1 VRIVFTDAGGSVL
14 TTLTDSQGSFS
25 REGLIGP
32 YRITAEKDGYLIIDS
47 FDVTGPENV
56 FFLAKADVP
65 AVYSVGGRVVD
76 DQGRGIPSVRITFTD
91 VEANAL
97 TTVTDIQ
104 GNFTRSGLSGVY
116 MVTAA
121 KDGYVIAGVS
131 VSGPDNNLILLA
143 TETAPAVY
151 SVSGKVV
158 DEDGNGIPSV
168 TITFRGGTE
177 ATTVT
182 DAEGKFSRSGLRGT
196 VTISAAK
203 NGYTITEQFVVTG
216 VDENITF
223 VARIDQT
230 PYEVMGRIVSTGGL
244 AIEGVVIS
252 FADEKGGVKTAVT
265 DADGYF
271 WKSGLIGQAAVTAYL
286 EGWLFTPE
294 TRVVNGPESDLNFY
308 GTPDSESTYTVSG
321 AVVDFDGVAI
331 SGASV
336 RFDFL
341 DLDRESLF
349 TVTGPDGSWTMDGLI
364 GRIQITPIKS
374 GLTFYPA
381 YQITDKAAMS
391 IGFRAQ

>member
-1 VRIVFTDAGGSVL
+1 MSWKSVGILSLTLFIALALVGCDLISVVGVGKGSLRIQGIVLDEDNRGISGAAIEIDSKPVVFTGSDGRWSYDKATKGAKV
-14 TTLTDSQGSFS
+14 DVK
-25 REGLIGP
+25 
-32 YRITAEKDGYLIIDS
+32 KDGYIFGL
-47 FDVTGPENV
+47 GPT
-56 FFLAKADVP
+56 
-65 AVYSVGGRVVD
+65 VVESD
-76 DQGRGIPSVRITFTD
+76 NQTITFIGKK
-91 VEANAL
+91 VESAGYG
-97 TTVTDIQ
+97 I
-104 GNFTRSGLSGVY
+104 SGR
-116 MVTAA
+116 
-121 KDGYVIAGVS
+121 
-131 VSGPDNNLILLA
+131 
-143 TETAPAVY
+143 
-151 SVSGKVV
+151 VV
-158 DEDGNGIPSV
+158 DEDGNDISSV
-168 TITFRGGTE
+168 TITFRGDSE

-182 DAEGKFSRSGLRGT
+182 DAEGKFSRGGLRGT

-230 PYEVMGRIVSTGGL
+230 PYEVMGRIVSTGRL
-244 AIEGVVIS
+244 PVEGVVVS

-294 TRVVNGPESDLNFY
+294 TRVVDGPESDLNFY
-308 GTPDSESTYTVSG
+308 GTPDSQSTYTVSG

-331 SGASV
+331 SGVSV

-364 GRIQITPIKS
+364 GRVKITPLKS

-391 IGFRAQ
+391 IGFRVQ

>member
-1 VRIVFTDAGGSVL
+1 
-14 TTLTDSQGSFS
+14 
-25 REGLIGP
+25 
-32 YRITAEKDGYLIIDS
+32 
-47 FDVTGPENV
+47 
-56 FFLAKADVP
+56 
-65 AVYSVGGRVVD
+65 
-76 DQGRGIPSVRITFTD
+76 
-91 VEANAL
+91 
-97 TTVTDIQ
+97 
-104 GNFTRSGLSGVY
+104 
-116 MVTAA
+116 
-121 KDGYVIAGVS
+121 
-131 VSGPDNNLILLA
+131 
-143 TETAPAVY
+143 VY

-182 DAEGKFSRSGLRGT
+182 DAEGKFSRSGLSGT
-196 VTISAAK
+196 VTISAMK
-203 NGYTITEQFVVTG
+203 NGYTITEEFVVAG